1 MTLDT
6 HDTIVAIASAP
17 GGALRGILRLSGPEV
32 ADVLLRSF
40 ESGSQL
46 ETIKRPRVVSGS
58 LRLPAPSVER
68 LPGDL
73 YFWPTASS
81 YTRQPAAEFHTI
93 GSPPLLQM
101 ALRTLCDQ
109 GARLARPGEFTLR
122 AFLAGRLDLTQ
133 AEAVLGVIDAES
145 SRQLDTALTQ
155 LAGGLSSCLNEVRDQ
170 LLNLCADLEAGL
182 DFVEDDI
189 NFVSQTE
196 MAERLQN
203 AAAVLELL
211 KRQMSTRHVEQ
222 ALPQAVLVGAP
233 NAGKSSLLNALAGEE
248 AAIVSEISGTTR
260 DYVTRTVD
268 LGGLL
273 CEITDTAGVEHNT
286 QQGPRQSAQSMT
298 QQQQDQARLIIRCL
312 DGALSIPPQMTATA
326 EHELNITTKSDL
338 STWSKKA
345 TTPLIA
351 TSATTGEGIDELRA
365 AMRSFFAEDVG
376 SGNEVLAT
384 TATRCGNSL
393 QAALTSLRNA
403 ERINQSQA
411 GEELL
416 AAELRLALHQIGEI
430 VGAIYTDDILDR
442 IFSRFCI
449 GK

>member
-1 MTLDT
+1 
-6 HDTIVAIASAP
+6 
-17 GGALRGILRLSGPEV
+17 
-32 ADVLLRSF
+32 
-40 ESGSQL
+40 
-46 ETIKRPRVVSGS
+46 
-58 LRLPAPSVER
+58 
-68 LPGDL
+68 
-73 YFWPTASS
+73 
-81 YTRQPAAEFHTI
+81 
-93 GSPPLLQM
+93 
-101 ALRTLCDQ
+101 
-109 GARLARPGEFTLR
+109 
-122 AFLAGRLDLTQ
+122 
-133 AEAVLGVIDAES
+133 
-145 SRQLDTALTQ
+145 
-155 LAGGLSSCLNEVRDQ
+155 
-170 LLNLCADLEAGL
+170 
-182 DFVEDDI
+182 
-189 NFVSQTE
+189 
-196 MAERLQN
+196 
-203 AAAVLELL
+203 
-211 KRQMSTRHVEQ
+211 
-222 ALPQAVLVGAP
+222 
-233 NAGKSSLLNALAGEE
+233 
-248 AAIVSEISGTTR
+248 
-260 DYVTRTVD
+260 
-268 LGGLL
+268 
-273 CEITDTAGVEHNT
+273 
-286 QQGPRQSAQSMT
+286 
-298 QQQQDQARLIIRCL
+298 
-312 DGALSIPPQMTATA
+312 MTATA